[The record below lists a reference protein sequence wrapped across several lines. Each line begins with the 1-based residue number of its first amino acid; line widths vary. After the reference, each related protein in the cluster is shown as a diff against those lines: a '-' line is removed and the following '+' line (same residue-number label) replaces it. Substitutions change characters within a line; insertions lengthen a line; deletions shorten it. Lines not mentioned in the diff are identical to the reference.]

1 MHTAGLLKRFPV
13 PSLCIQTTT
22 NTPPPPP
29 LNTQNIKVVKNK
41 QKKPRATNTEAKSET
56 F

>member
-1 MHTAGLLKRFPV
+1 M
-13 PSLCIQTTT
+13 PSRCIQTTT

-41 QKKPRATNTEAKSET
+41 QKNPHATNTKAKSET